1 MSGHS
6 KWSTIKRQKGAADA
20 RRGNLFTKLSNVITL
35 AAREGNSGDINF
47 NFKLRLA
54 VEKAKESN
62 MPKENIQRAIDKGLG
77 KGEGASLENATFEGF
92 GPFGTAII
100 IEAITD
106 NNNRTSGEVRTY
118 FSKREAN
125 LGSPGSVSYLFTR
138 LGEIEVGKAGM
149 NFDQMF
155 EKALEAEA
163 EDVEETEESFLIY
176 TKVEDLHKVKVK
188 LESLG
193 LLVRDAQI
201 TYRPNKETLVSL
213 TDEQREEVANF
224 LDGLSELD
232 DVQEVYINS

>member
-6 KWSTIKRQKGAADA
+6 KWSTIKRQKGVADA
-20 RRGNLFTKLSNVITL
+20 KRGNLFTKLSNVITL
-35 AAREGNSGDINF
+35 AAREGNSGDVNF

-54 VEKAKESN
+54 VEKAKEAN

-77 KGEGASLENATFEGF
+77 RGEGVRLESVTFEGF

-106 NNNRTSGEVRTY
+106 NNNRTSGEIRTY
-118 FSKREAN
+118 FAKRGGS

-138 LGEIEVGKAGM
+138 LGEVEVDKATM
-149 NFDQMF
+149 NFDQMLG
-155 EKALEAEA
+155 KALEAEA
-163 EDVEETEESFLIY
+163 EDVEETADGFLIY
-176 TKVEDLHKVKVK
+176 SRAEDLHKVKTK
-188 LESLG
+188 LEALG
-193 LLVRDAQI
+193 LVVSDAQI

-213 TDEQREEVANF
+213 TDDYREEVESF

-232 DVQEVYINS
+232 NVQEVYINI